1 MEKDKL
7 LVALGAVLVLIVPG
21 ACGMGIVGV
30 GSFLNGIE
38 VHHPEAVERAAPIV
52 TLAEY
57 EQIEQTMSY
66 REVVDVIGDPGIA
79 IAPSAAPEASH
90 GDASNSRYLWRNDD
104 ASNMKATFRDDQ
116 LLTKSQMFLE

>member
-79 IAPSAAPEASH
+79 IAPSAAL
-90 GDASNSRYLWRNDD
+90 DAETSSYLWRNDD
-104 ASNMKATFRDDQ
+104 ASNMQATFRDDQ
-116 LLTKSQMFLE
+116 LLTKSQVSLE